1 MLSMIGM
8 GFGGILNCILDPIFI
23 IGLDLGVE
31 GASMATAISKL
42 VSFSILIFPYL
53 TYRSLL
59 RISIKC
65 FRWDKEIFYQI
76 ASVGSSSM
84 FRSGLAVVSAIVLN
98 NIAGDISD
106 SVLAGIGVSTKILMF
121 PFSIILGFCS
131 GFQPVAGFNWGA
143 KRYDRVLECYRFS
156 AWTTIIGSIVMGSAV
171 GLAANPII
179 RLFAEADPN
188 MQQIGALT
196 IRLQCIALPIQGW
209 VAVVNMFCAGLGYA
223 GGALLLATAR
233 QGSCFFPIVF
243 PLSMIWGANGV
254 ASVQATADVLTLLLA
269 VPIIRRVLKRVRKAM
284 EEAALSD
291 TQSSSV

>member
-23 IGLDLGVE
+23 FGFGLGVT

-53 TYRSLL
+53 THRSMLS
-59 RISIKC
+59 ISLKS
-65 FRWDKEIFYQI
+65 FRWDKEILFQI

-84 FRSGLAVVSAIVLN
+84 FRSGLAVVAAIVLN
-98 NIAGDISD
+98 NIAGSISD
-106 SVLAGIGVSTKILMF
+106 SVLAGIGVSTKVMMF

-143 KRYDRVLECYRFS
+143 KKYDRVLECYRF
-156 AWTTIIGSIVMGSAV
+156 AAKTAIIGAILMGLAV

-179 RLFAEADPN
+179 RLFAETDPD

-196 IRLQCIALPIQGW
+196 IRLQCVALPIQGW

-223 GGALLLATAR
+223 RGALVLATSR
-233 QGSCFFPIVF
+233 QGSCFFPVIF
-243 PLSMIWGANGV
+243 PISMIWGANGV
-254 ASVQATADVLTLLLA
+254 ASVQAVADVLSLVLA
-269 VPIIRRVLKRVRKAM
+269 IPILHWVLKKVRTAM
-284 EEAALSD
+284 EDAKRSNFI
-291 TQSSSV
+291 